1 MKKKRAEQFSR
12 EVESYRR
19 ALLFCAR
26 ESDWEEFKAKAGRLF
41 DYVETIERV
50 ELEKRFY
57 LVFSIILA
65 ALVLAVIAL
74 FSVNF
79 EVSPES
85 MRLKNTVLF
94 TAIAAST
101 FELYFFIN
109 YRTYAGVRTSLYKER
124 RENFIKNIEKDFR
137 SFALQTAGGKL
148 TPLEREDVLV
158 RHQEQA
164 A

>member
-1 MKKKRAEQFSR
+1 MRKERAEQFSR
-12 EVESYRR
+12 EVDSYRK

-26 ESDWEEFKAKAGRLF
+26 KSDWEEFKAKAGKLF

-50 ELEKRFY
+50 ELERRFFS
-57 LVFSIILA
+57 VFSVILA
-65 ALVLAVIAL
+65 ALVVAVIAL

-101 FELYFFIN
+101 LELYFYIN

-137 SFALQTAGGKL
+137 SFNLQTGGG
-148 TPLEREDVLV
+148 RN
-158 RHQEQA
+158 
-164 A
+164 

>member
-1 MKKKRAEQFSR
+1 MRKKLAEQFSR

-19 ALLFCAR
+19 ALLFCAKK
-26 ESDWEEFKAKAGRLF
+26 SDWEEFKAKAGKLF
-41 DYVETIERV
+41 DYVEAVERV
-50 ELEKRFY
+50 ELEKRFFT
-57 LVFSIILA
+57 LFSVILA

-79 EVSPES
+79 EVNPES

-94 TAIAAST
+94 TALVAST

-109 YRTYAGVRTSLYKER
+109 YRTYASARTSLYKER

-137 SFALQTAGGKL
+137 SFDLQATSG
-148 TPLEREDVLV
+148 RN
-158 RHQEQA
+158 
-164 A
+164 

>member
-1 MKKKRAEQFSR
+1 MRKKLAEQFNR

-19 ALLFCAR
+19 ALLFCSKK
-26 ESDWEEFKAKAGRLF
+26 SDWEEFKTKAGKLF
-41 DYVETIERV
+41 DYVEAVERV
-50 ELEKRFY
+50 ELEKRFFS
-57 LVFSIILA
+57 VFSLILA

-79 EVSPES
+79 EINPES

-94 TAIAAST
+94 TAIAGSS

-137 SFALQTAGGKL
+137 NFALQTGGKN
-148 TPLEREDVLV
+148 
-158 RHQEQA
+158 
-164 A
+164 

>member
-1 MKKKRAEQFSR
+1 MRKKLAEQFSR

-19 ALLFCAR
+19 ALLFCAKK
-26 ESDWEEFKAKAGRLF
+26 SDWEEFKAKAGRLF
-41 DYVETIERV
+41 DYVESVERV

-57 LVFSIILA
+57 TLFSVILA

-79 EVSPES
+79 EISPES
-85 MRLKNTVLF
+85 MRLKNTVMF
-94 TAIAAST
+94 TAIVAST

-124 RENFIKNIEKDFR
+124 RENFIRNIEKDFR
-137 SFALQTAGGKL
+137 SFDLQTGG
-148 TPLEREDVLV
+148 RN
-158 RHQEQA
+158 
-164 A
+164 

>member
-1 MKKKRAEQFSR
+1 MKKELAEQFSR
-12 EVESYRR
+12 EVEGYRK

-26 ESDWEEFKAKAGRLF
+26 ESNWEEFKAKAGKLF

-50 ELEKRFY
+50 ELERKFFS
-57 LVFSIILA
+57 VFSVILA
-65 ALVLAVIAL
+65 ALVVTVIAL

-94 TAIAAST
+94 TAIAASG

-124 RENFIKNIEKDFR
+124 RQSFIKNIEKDFR
-137 SFALQTAGGKL
+137 SFDLQAGGG
-148 TPLEREDVLV
+148 RN
-158 RHQEQA
+158 
-164 A
+164 

>member
-1 MKKKRAEQFSR
+1 MKKERAEKFSR
-12 EVESYRR
+12 EVESYRK
-19 ALLFCAR
+19 ALLFCAKAC
-26 ESDWEEFKAKAGRLF
+26 DWEEFKAKAGRLF
-41 DYVETIERV
+41 DYVETVERV
-50 ELEKRFY
+50 ELERRFFT
-57 LVFSIILA
+57 VFSVILA
-65 ALVLAVIAL
+65 ALVLTVIAL

-94 TAIAAST
+94 IAIAAST

-109 YRTYAGVRTSLYKER
+109 YRTYAGTRTSLYKER
-124 RENFIKNIEKDFR
+124 REKFIKNIEQDFR

-148 TPLEREDVLV
+148 TPLEKEDVLV
-158 RHQEQA
+158 RHQKQA

>member
-1 MKKKRAEQFSR
+1 MKKKLAEQFSR

-50 ELEKRFY
+50 ELEKRFFS
-57 LVFSIILA
+57 VFSVILA
-65 ALVLAVIAL
+65 ALVVTVIAL
-74 FSVNF
+74 FNVNF
-79 EVSPES
+79 EISPEL

-94 TAIAAST
+94 TAIAASS

-124 RENFIKNIEKDFR
+124 REKFIKNIEQDFR
-137 SFALQTAGGKL
+137 SYTLQTAGG
-148 TPLEREDVLV
+148 RN
-158 RHQEQA
+158 
-164 A
+164 

>member
-1 MKKKRAEQFSR
+1 MKKKSAEQFSR
-12 EVESYRR
+12 EVERYRR

-26 ESDWEEFKAKAGRLF
+26 ESDWEEFKTKAGKLF

-50 ELEKRFY
+50 ELERRFFS
-57 LVFSIILA
+57 VFSVILA
-65 ALVLAVIAL
+65 ALVLTVIAL
-74 FSVNF
+74 YSVHF

-101 FELYFFIN
+101 LELYFYIN
-109 YRTYAGVRTSLYKER
+109 YRTYAGVRTSHYKER

-137 SFALQTAGGKL
+137 SFHLRKRDSE
-148 TPLEREDVLV
+148 PIC
-158 RHQEQA
+158 
-164 A
+164 

>member
-1 MKKKRAEQFSR
+1 MRKKLAEQFSR

-19 ALLFCAR
+19 ALLFCAKK
-26 ESDWEEFKAKAGRLF
+26 SDWEEFKAKAGKLF
-41 DYVETIERV
+41 DYVEAVERV
-50 ELEKRFY
+50 ELEKRFFT
-57 LVFSIILA
+57 LFSVILA

-79 EVSPES
+79 EVNPES

-94 TAIAAST
+94 TALAAST

-109 YRTYAGVRTSLYKER
+109 YRTYAGARTSLYKER

-137 SFALQTAGGKL
+137 SFDL
-148 TPLEREDVLV
+148 
-158 RHQEQA
+158 QA
-164 A
+164 ASGTN